1 MSNFLKSNG
10 NEEVFDSKKVF
21 KSITKA
27 MKAGSGV
34 FYPKIAQVIAEECD
48 EKFGKKDS
56 VSYKDVDKFVL
67 KKLNDYGQTLTA
79 GAYERYKT
87 SKHFQDQIGII
98 DNDIIGI
105 IKGTNN
111 SAIQENA
118 NKDAELCSTQRD
130 LIAGAE
136 SRSYCERKIIPTH
149 LLHAHKEGLI
159 HIHDTDYMIH
169 PIFNCQLINLK
180 DMLDNGTVING
191 KMIETPKS
199 FQTACT
205 IATQI
210 SLSVANGQ
218 YGGQTFSVSHL
229 APYVRKS
236 YEKYLNEIK
245 TSFSE
250 LGIEATEEQM
260 KAEATRRTRKE
271 VKDGVQTIQYQ
282 ENTFSSSNGQTPFV
296 SICLYI
302 DEDMEYKYETAM
314 IIEEILKQR
323 YLGMKNEQG
332 VYVTPSFPKLLYFL
346 DEDNIHKDSEFR
358 YLTDLA
364 VKCAAKRMNPD
375 FISVKKMKENCEG
388 NAFPCIN
395 KTCA

>member
-1 MSNFLKSNG
+1 MN
-10 NEEVFDSKKVF
+10 
-21 KSITKA
+21 
-27 MKAGSGV
+27 
-34 FYPKIAQVIAEECD
+34 
-48 EKFGKKDS
+48 
-56 VSYKDVDKFVL
+56 
-67 KKLNDYGQTLTA
+67 KL
-79 GAYERYKT
+79 
-87 SKHFQDQIGII
+87 
-98 DNDIIGI
+98 
-105 IKGTNN
+105 
-111 SAIQENA
+111 
-118 NKDAELCSTQRD
+118 
-130 LIAGAE
+130 
-136 SRSYCERKIIPTH
+136 
-149 LLHAHKEGLI
+149 
-159 HIHDTDYMIH
+159 
-169 PIFNCQLINLK
+169 
-180 DMLDNGTVING
+180 
-191 KMIETPKS
+191 
-199 FQTACT
+199 
-205 IATQI
+205 
-210 SLSVANGQ
+210 
-218 YGGQTFSVSHL
+218 GQTFSVSHL

-250 LGIEATEEQM
+250 LGIQATEEQM